1 MSNPAC
7 LFWAAKEKIRKK
19 IPPKTA
25 EDDLTIFACPA
36 ILEWLICGIPRAL

>member
-25 EDDLTIFACPA
+25 EDVEI
-36 ILEWLICGIPRAL
+36 